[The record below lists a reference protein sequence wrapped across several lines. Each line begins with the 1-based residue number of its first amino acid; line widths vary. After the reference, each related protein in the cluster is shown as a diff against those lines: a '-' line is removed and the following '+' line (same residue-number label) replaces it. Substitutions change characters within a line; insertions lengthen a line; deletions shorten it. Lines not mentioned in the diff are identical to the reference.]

1 MSFTYTTNYLIP
13 KPAVGTEVDA
23 WGDDYHTG
31 MDIIDTRMK
40 LNADAAAAKAPL
52 VHTHIIADVTGL
64 QAAIDGKAAVSHTHV
79 MANITDLAA
88 ALALK
93 APLAAPALTG
103 IPTAPTAALG
113 TNTTQLSTTAFVKAA
128 IDNIAAVDVPALIA
142 TEATVDTGG
151 NLTVTNTHSGK
162 LIRCT
167 AAAVITFA
175 ADAAI
180 PIGTIVNVGRYAAGE
195 VTIAGAIMRSI
206 GAKLRIS
213 DQYGGVSVKKI
224 AAGEWWVWGDLK
236 T

>member
-1 MSFTYTTNYLIP
+1 MSFTYTTNYAIP
-13 KPAVGTEVDA
+13 KPDVNTEIDA

-31 MDIIDTRMK
+31 MDIIDNRMK
-40 LNADAAAAKAPL
+40 LNADAAAAASALAATKAPT
-52 VHTHIIADVTGL
+52 VHTHVIADVTGL

-103 IPTAPTAALG
+103 IPTAPTAAAA
-113 TNTTQLSTTAFVKAA
+113 TNTTQLATTAFVQQE
-128 IDNIAAVDVPALIA
+128 IAANLPV
-142 TEATVDTGG
+142 EATVDTGG
-151 NLTVTNTHSGK
+151 NLTITSAHSGK
-162 LIRCT
+162 LVRCT
-167 AAAVITFA
+167 AAAIITFA

-180 PIGTIVNVGRYAAGE
+180 AVGTVVNVGRYAAGE

-206 GAKLRIS
+206 GGKLRIS
-213 DQYGGVSVKKI
+213 DLYGGVSVKKI